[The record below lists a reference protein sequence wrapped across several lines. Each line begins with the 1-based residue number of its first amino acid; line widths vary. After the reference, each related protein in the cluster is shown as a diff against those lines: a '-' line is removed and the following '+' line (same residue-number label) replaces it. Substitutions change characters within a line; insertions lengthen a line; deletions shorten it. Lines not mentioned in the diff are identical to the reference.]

1 MDYVLLDRYMAGECT
16 LPEARRVNVW
26 LAAHPVMGDVVAQL
40 RTGSVTALVDAAV
53 DWERVRAAMER
64 RKSAMLISTDQRP
77 LWLMA
82 FKSQAMQRMI
92 LSTAVALVLAI
103 LVLNWTGE
111 AHHVG
116 RRMASSAVTYETG
129 QGEQQSFMLPD
140 GSAVALGE
148 ASRLEVPSD
157 FRTGGHP
164 LRVQGEAAFTVQHQS
179 GVAFT
184 VMVSGTLA
192 RVLGTTFMVRRYA
205 ADTATVVVVHDGKV
219 TVQAGGMRS
228 VVLTAGRLAVIGQ
241 GAIRIAPEDELN
253 HLVKGG
259 EMNPLLLLY
268 SVATMSG
275 AVPAHAVLP
284 AGADSILTVDALTKM
299 TKFWTLLNKVDKV
312 QDTSKDSPIYVIKQ
326 GKLAW
331 DYANHRYGPGSIES
345 EDSVPM
351 GHLKIKKYGL
361 DFKKLAAMCPAV
373 ADALKEAG
381 LSPEQ
386 MNFYRGLMQS
396 AYTTRDMKGAT
407 YRKSEDDPKSYSYSP
422 AEWNPTAVEEA
433 NIKFLNEHEKER
445 SDLMERETKYTDRY

>member
-1 MDYVLLDRYMAGECT
+1 M
-16 LPEARRVNVW
+16 
-26 LAAHPVMGDVVAQL
+26 LAV
-40 RTGSVTALVDAAV
+40 SVFGHTAWV
-53 DWERVRAAMER
+53 
-64 RKSAMLISTDQRP
+64 S
-77 LWLMA
+77 
-82 FKSQAMQRMI
+82 
-92 LSTAVALVLAI
+92 
-103 LVLNWTGE
+103 
-111 AHHVG
+111 HVS
-116 RRMASSAVTYETG
+116 RRMASSVVTYETG